1 MAPERLEPFTS
12 SSNDAFLPDEPL
24 WGVLRQ
30 PRPHGRRAV
39 ASLRA
44 NASAIWELNSDLL
57 HAMQR
62 LNAKLRAPV
71 ITHQQS
77 NIPKQ
82 ISRKVFYWTDT
93 VVVKFLLVYQLCVY
107 QLGFIKLTLRYLRIF
122 DQNRTISWHLDQH
135 DIERYSAIFHQS
147 NNKSG
152 GVLK

>member
-12 SSNDAFLPDEPL
+12 SSNDAFYQMSHCEVFFDSRDRTGSGQLRVCEQMHRHLGIEL
-24 WGVLRQ
+24 W
-30 PRPHGRRAV
+30 
-39 ASLRA
+39 SLA
-44 NASAIWELNSDLL
+44 C
-57 HAMQR
+57 HAR